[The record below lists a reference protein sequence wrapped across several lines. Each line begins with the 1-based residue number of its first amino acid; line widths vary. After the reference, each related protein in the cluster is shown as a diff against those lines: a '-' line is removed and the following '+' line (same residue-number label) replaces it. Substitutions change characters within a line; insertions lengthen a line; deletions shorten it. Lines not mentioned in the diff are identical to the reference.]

1 MEYVSGTLELRL
13 DTEAL
18 ATPAF
23 VLNPRTLPD
32 DIREQVIA
40 DVTRAWRW
48 SGFEVQV
55 AEPFDWNSVAIRPP
69 EE

>member
-1 MEYVSGTLELRL
+1 MEYVNGTVTLRL

-23 VLNPRTLPD
+23 VLDPRELPD
-32 DIREQVIA
+32 DVRDRVIG

-55 AEPFDWNSVAIRPP
+55 AGWEYPS
-69 EE
+69 